1 MAWGLGISAATAQS
15 WNPDCYNGRL
25 TCVTIGAPR
34 ELTPAEKAEQER
46 RAREAAAAKAE
57 FERQVAVEVQRLGPQ
72 RRPEA
77 ERLVQMR
84 NAAQAAR
91 PKTPYPPRT
100 CSTATLSEART
111 GVFPFMTGNPKGYQA
126 EGRAEM
132 LRNVESACPGGSM
145 SDFSCK
151 GGGAIGFFSCK
162 VAYSC
167 PVKKTTCT
175 GGPPASKVS
184 PQ

>member
-1 MAWGLGISAATAQS
+1 MSVANAQAS
-15 WNPDCYNGRL
+15 NPDCYNGRL
-25 TCVTIGAPR
+25 TCVTIAAPR

-57 FERQVAVEVQRLGPQ
+57 YERQVNVEVQRLGPQ

-84 NAAQAAR
+84 NAAQAAK

-100 CSTATLSEART
+100 CSTATISEARN
-111 GVFPFMTGNPKGYQA
+111 GVFPFMSGNPKTYKT

-145 SDFSCK
+145 ADFSCT
-151 GGGAIGFFSCK
+151 GGGAIGFFRCK

-175 GGPPASKVS
+175 GGPPTSKVS
-184 PQ
+184 AQ